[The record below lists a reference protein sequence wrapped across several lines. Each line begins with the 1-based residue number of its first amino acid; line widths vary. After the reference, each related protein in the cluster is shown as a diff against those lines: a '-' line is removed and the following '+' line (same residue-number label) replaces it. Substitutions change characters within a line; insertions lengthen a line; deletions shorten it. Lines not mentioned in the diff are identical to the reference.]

1 VAALVVVVVLV
12 LVQVTLAQ
20 EVRLH
25 QTPAD
30 QGHTAAPRHA
40 RSTRTHTHTR
50 TRTRTRTASDLA
62 LAHLGTAQV
71 VAVTTQGL
79 AGIEPTT
86 AGGQTHLRTAH
97 FSTSLPSLVTSR
109 RIHWALLV
117 LTSRRKCLGEQGR
130 LPNLVSVRVTL

>member
-1 VAALVVVVVLV
+1 VAALVVVLVLV
-12 LVQVTLAQ
+12 VQVTLVQ
-20 EVRLH
+20 EVRP
-25 QTPAD
+25 TPAD

-50 TRTRTRTASDLA
+50 TRTRTASVLA
-62 LAHLGTAQV
+62 LAHLGAPQV
-71 VAVTTQGL
+71 VAVTTQGR

-86 AGGQTHLRTAH
+86 AGGQTHLRTVH

-117 LTSRRKCLGEQGR
+117 LTSRRKSLGEQKR
-130 LPNLVSVRVTL
+130 LPNLVSVRVT